1 MVTAWSWQPQG
12 GRRVAAPARLPHGP
26 PLSSLADL
34 FEAARQARERAYAPY
49 SGFRVGAAVRGASG
63 RIYAGCNVENA
74 AYPEGTCAE
83 AAALAVPRDR
93 VIDTNGAGDI
103 FHGAYMYSYMAAPEK
118 RWEEH
123 FAFARAASAHSVQH
137 LGIEASLPSLKDVEA
152 AMRLLSE
159 AAAA

>member
-83 AAALAVPRDR
+83 AAALAAMVLGGETH
-93 VIDTNGAGDI
+93 VIEACVVGAGPALATPCGGCRQRLRE
-103 FHGAYMYSYMAAPEK
+103 FGAVDAPIHIGSPDGLRGSFTLGELLPAS
-118 RWEEH
+118 
-123 FAFARAASAHSVQH
+123 FGRAN
-137 LGIEASLPSLKDVEA
+137 LGDG
-152 AMRLLSE
+152 
-159 AAAA
+159 